1 MEQNLS
7 LSHRIRMELLR
18 ELTAGIFREAV
29 RLPPEVEI
37 AALLGV
43 SRTALRDALA
53 ALEREG
59 FISRRK
65 GVGTIVNRH
74 VLAVKTRMD
83 LEEEFLAMIRS
94 SGKEPGQRLCTWR
107 EAPAPPETAV
117 SLHLEP
123 GSPVFQIHR
132 LITADGEPAIYCV
145 DMFSKQ
151 LLIDQE
157 YDPEV
162 LRRPV
167 FEFLEKYCRTEV
179 YMDLTEV
186 RAVEADRELAEALQV
201 RRGSALL
208 YMNEVGYDFWGH
220 PVLHSLEYYRDRA
233 LRHTVLRKKI

>member
-1 MEQNLS
+1 
-7 LSHRIRMELLR
+7 
-18 ELTAGIFREAV
+18 
-29 RLPPEVEI
+29 
-37 AALLGV
+37 
-43 SRTALRDALA
+43 
-53 ALEREG
+53 
-59 FISRRK
+59 
-65 GVGTIVNRH
+65 
-74 VLAVKTRMD
+74 MD
-83 LEEEFLAMIRS
+83 LEEEFLSMIRS